1 VGKRTN
7 LAVSILAV
15 ATILFGVRYAVA
27 RERLRD
33 PQYLHWIYAD
43 ENKQHFGNALPDAH
57 LRSGDLADLDKED
70 TYTLGVTYT
79 LDENYFVIVLA
90 PKWNTTEAETR
101 KTIQH
106 EACHVATWE
115 KEDDAHGPLF
125 QDCMRR
131 FQKDE

>member
-1 VGKRTN
+1 MGKRTN